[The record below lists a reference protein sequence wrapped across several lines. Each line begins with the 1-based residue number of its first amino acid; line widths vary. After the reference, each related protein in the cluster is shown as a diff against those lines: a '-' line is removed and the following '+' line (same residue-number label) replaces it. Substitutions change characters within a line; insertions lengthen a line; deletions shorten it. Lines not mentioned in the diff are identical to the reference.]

1 MFKIT
6 KALEKKFEK
15 SPLYSKDGK
24 GLKAEVI
31 AKFFMPIGSATWLI
45 TEAEKQEDGDY
56 LFFGYCHIY
65 EWEWGYVT
73 LSELKN
79 LRIKGIFS
87 VELDRYL
94 PNKCSVEDCV
104 KSLGF

>member
-15 SPLYSKDGK
+15 APLYSKDGQ
-24 GLKAEVI
+24 GMKAEVI

-45 TEAEKQEDGDY
+45 TEAEKQTDGDY

-65 EWEWGYVT
+65 EWKWGYVT

-79 LRIKGIFS
+79 LRMKGIFS

-94 PNKCSVEDCV
+94 PNKASVEDCV